1 MLIHGGCFKLY
12 LSKKQKQELNI
23 IHGYLFVGATTLE
36 FDGAQFLKITM
47 EDASATEAEDISLRF
62 RTTRKNGLLLITS
75 SDHSPDKIELYL
87 EAGSVKFDIKIGQ
100 SSKVFISYWK

>member
-1 MLIHGGCFKLY
+1 MYIYK
-12 LSKKQKQELNI
+12 KKQKQELNFFF
-23 IHGYLFVGATTLE
+23 HGYLFVGSTTLE